1 MQALRRSV
9 YCFLKELDIEL
20 AYYPAVLFLGTHQ
33 RDIKAHVYI
42 DNFVNMFTAVFFII
56 ATIRKQQIHTSVG
69 TWLNKLWYIQ
79 IMQ

>member
-42 DNFVNMFTAVFFII
+42 ENFVNMFTAVFFI
-56 ATIRKQQIHTSVG
+56 TVCMPPQ
-69 TWLNKLWYIQ
+69 
-79 IMQ
+79 